1 MPDQKRRRRVDSVR
15 NVLAIAGKELRSYFA
30 SPMGYIL
37 VGLFALLFGAF
48 FRVYLWNFTQ
58 RSQQMMMGGGAVNV
72 NEWMIAGVL
81 HNAAIIILFIMPMIT
96 MRTYAEEKRSG
107 TMELLLTS
115 PLTDVQIILGKFLGA
130 MGLFASML
138 LVTAIDVA
146 ILFRL
151 GNPEW
156 KPVLTGYL
164 GLLLLGGCFLSLGL
178 LISSLTKNQI
188 VAGGMTFGVFLLL
201 WIVNWFADGVGPTTR
216 EVLNYLSI
224 TAHLEDFVRGILDT
238 KHIVYYLSFIT
249 FGLFLTAKSVDSE
262 RWRG

>member
-1 MPDQKRRRRVDSVR
+1 MTSVR
-15 NVLAIAGKELRSYFA
+15 NILAIAGKELRSYFA
-30 SPMGYIL
+30 SPLAYIII
-37 VGLFALLFGAF
+37 GLFALLFGVFFNAF
-48 FRVYLWNFTQ
+48 LQAFLDQSQ
-58 RSQQMMMGGGAVNV
+58 RSAMMGGGGAQNV
-72 NEWMIAGVL
+72 NDQMIRGVL
-81 HNAAIIILFIMPMIT
+81 LNAAIIILFVMPVIT

-107 TMELLLTS
+107 TIELLLTS

-130 MGLFASML
+130 MGLFAAML
-138 LVTAIDVA
+138 FVTMIDIA

-156 KPVLTGYL
+156 KPIATGYL
-164 GLLLLGGCFLSLGL
+164 GLLLMGGCFVAVGL

-188 VAGGMTFGVFLLL
+188 VAATMTFAVFLLL
-201 WIVNWFADGVGPTTR
+201 WIINWFGEGAGPTGR
-216 EVLNYLSI
+216 AVLSFLSI
-224 TAHLEDFVRGILDT
+224 TEHLDDFTRGIIDT